1 MERCVVT
8 VLTFLVDWLRRLG
21 VQFSNTLPHVAT
33 YTREL
38 PVSLVRMYENAIDGE
53 HLPWLHKD
61 SFAELTI
68 IEKGAWGWRGQ
79 GYFQPRSF
87 MTWTELE
94 LRLDRDKNRW
104 VTTTLRGLGKGTQ
117 IVTHALPLADDR
129 IKVVVDFYV
138 PKLPEFLHG
147 LYARQFLDTYS
158 KLYDEDLWMMAT
170 RQQELDRKSEERPQS
185 MPAEVSLGSLTSVR
199 KSIPFCFELQQ
210 QKYRLVEINGE
221 LVAYSTT
228 CPHMLG
234 PLQDASIEQGQ
245 VTCPWHGYRFDVITR
260 QCTTGQ
266 QCKLPTAPDIV
277 INEELD
283 QVIARLR

>member
-1 MERCVVT
+1 VT
-8 VLTFLVDWLRRLG
+8 LLTFLVDCLRRLG
-21 VQFSNTLPHVAT
+21 IQFSNTLPHVAT

-61 SFAELTI
+61 SFAALTI
-68 IEKGAWGWRGQ
+68 IEKGDWGWRGQ

-94 LRLDRDKNRW
+94 LRLDRDNNRW

-117 IVTHALPLADDR
+117 IVTHALPLAEDR

-138 PKLPEFLHG
+138 PKLPGFLHS
-147 LYARQFLDTYS
+147 LYARQFLKTYS
-158 KLYDEDLWMMAT
+158 KLYDEDLWMMST
-170 RQQELDRKSEERPQS
+170 RQQQLDRKSEKKPQEI
-185 MPAEVSLGSLTSVR
+185 ATELHLGSVKSVR
-199 KSIPFCFELQQ
+199 KSVPFSFEQQ
-210 QKYRLVEINGE
+210 HKKYQLVEINGE
-221 LVAYSTT
+221 LIAYTAT

-234 PLQDASIEQGQ
+234 PLEDAGVEQGQ

-260 QCTTGQ
+260 ECTSGQ
-266 QCKLPTAPDIV
+266 HCKLPPAPQIV
-277 INEELD
+277 VNTERDE
-283 QVIARLR
+283 VIAKMR